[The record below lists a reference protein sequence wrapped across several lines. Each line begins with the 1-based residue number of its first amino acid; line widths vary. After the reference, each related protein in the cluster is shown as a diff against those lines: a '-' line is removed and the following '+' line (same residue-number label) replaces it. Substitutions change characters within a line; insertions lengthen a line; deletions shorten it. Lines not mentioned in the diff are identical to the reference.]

1 MVTEPDALHLR
12 FRVAATGPHE
22 PPLAAFAGPAAA
34 RVEDECGVLPGAR
47 PLDPDGP
54 IVVFLQQHEF
64 AIPAP
69 GDAGAPD
76 LESWSVRPTTFG
88 YFAEVARPAAGATR
102 VAGPRRAA
110 QVFAG
115 CLALT
120 LTASTDALA
129 DAPVA
134 ARAPAS
140 APAAASTASAPAP
153 APTRAATPTPTSE
166 TRPSPTTPELPPDS
180 PPATTPPTTT
190 TTTPTTSET
199 ARPPPPKILDT
210 RALAEAAWEGIDG
223 FVVVLELKGGRIMRG
238 RVGAVQAETFT
249 FIDGDDGRILV
260 IPKSGVSSLRAYVPP
275 PIPSQTGGGLL
286 AGGSVLTALGVPVF
300 ITGIAFVAICP
311 SCVYLHLPMLF
322 VGGGAMGGGIPMIS
336 KGIQRRTAFEKAI
349 QEHRVTPVVQRT
361 QFHGWTG
368 GLQFRF

>member
-12 FRVAATGPHE
+12 FRDAAIEPHE

-47 PLDPDGP
+47 PHDPDGP

-64 AIPAP
+64 AIPTP

-88 YFAEVARPAAGATR
+88 YFAEVAPRPAATR
-102 VAGPRRAA
+102 HAGPRRAA

-120 LTASTDALA
+120 LTVSTDALA
-129 DAPVA
+129 DAPAA
-134 ARAPAS
+134 ARP
-140 APAAASTASAPAP
+140 PAAASTPAP
-153 APTRAATPTPTSE
+153 APTRAASAAPASE

-180 PPATTPPTTT
+180 PPATTPPTPP
-190 TTTPTTSET
+190 TTTPPTSET

-249 FIDGDDGRILV
+249 FIDGEDGRILV

-275 PIPSQTGGGLL
+275 PIPSQTGGGLI